1 MIREQELER
10 VGEDINNMMEYYR
23 NYPLSEHTM
32 AMIRRD
38 ILDYSHMMLLEY
50 NILVPKFEVRVH
62 GDTLIVNAVKGE
74 EDEHVR

>member
-10 VGEDINNMMEYYR
+10 VGEDISNMMEYYR

-50 NILVPKFEVRVH
+50 NILVPRFEVSFH
-62 GDTLIVNAVKGE
+62 GDTLIVNAVKE